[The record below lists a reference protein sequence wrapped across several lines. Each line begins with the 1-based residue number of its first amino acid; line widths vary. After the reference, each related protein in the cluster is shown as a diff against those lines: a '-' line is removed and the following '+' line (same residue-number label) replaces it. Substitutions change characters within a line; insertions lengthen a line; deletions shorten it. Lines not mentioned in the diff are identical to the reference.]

1 MAERT
6 WKSYATAE
14 AFRDALETR
23 LSNEA
28 KEQGIPV
35 NRLRK
40 EAVFHRLLAR
50 FVALGSPSWALK
62 GGFAMIA
69 RLGRHV
75 RGTRDVDTNWRDS
88 IDELDGLLTQVEQID
103 LDDWFRFEFGDP
115 QEMEGEV
122 AGQIALRYPVTSYV
136 GQREFERVRLD
147 ANFIGRDDPRPIET
161 TVVRRNPFSFVGAD
175 TLTVP
180 MITPSHHL
188 AEKLH
193 AYVREYPG
201 GRSSRPKDLYDS
213 LLIIDSVLLPTAGDV
228 VKAARETFSVRE
240 TSWPPELT
248 EPPDTWESEWEA
260 LIADSDEAVMAG
272 MTLDHAFEDW
282 RKFWK
287 PLLASGMPDG
297 AVWWPSAWSWET
309 PDTQ

>member
-6 WKSYATAE
+6 WTSYATAE

-23 LSNEA
+23 LGDEA
-28 KEQGIPV
+28 REQGIPV

-50 FVALGSPSWALK
+50 FVALGPPNWALK
-62 GGFAMIA
+62 GAFAMIA

-75 RGTRDVDTNWRDS
+75 RGTRDVDANWRDS
-88 IDELDGLLTQVEQID
+88 IDELEGFLTQVEQAD
-103 LDDWFRFEFGDP
+103 LGDWFRFEFGDP
-115 QEMEGEV
+115 QKMEGEV
-122 AGQIALRYPVTSYV
+122 AGQNALRYPVTSYV

-147 ANFIGRDDPRPIET
+147 VNVIGRDDPRPVEA

-180 MITPSHHL
+180 MITPSHQL

-193 AYVREYPG
+193 ASVREYPD

-213 LLIIDSVLLPTAGDV
+213 LLIIDGVRLPTAGDV
-228 VKAARETFSVRE
+228 VNAARETFSVRE

-248 EPPDTWESEWEA
+248 TPPDAWGSEWEA
-260 LIADSDEAVMAG
+260 LVADSDEPLMAG

-282 RKFWK
+282 CEFWE
-287 PLLASGMPDG
+287 PLLAGDVPDG
-297 AVWWPSAWSWET
+297 TVWSPSAWSWES
-309 PDTQ
+309 PNIQ